1 MTLKHL
7 QLSLDNMMS
16 LQEVSPVKTSVWQDS
31 KKASQSNP
39 DQVSFTN
46 SSESYAWYDQ
56 SSSSWKTWQR
66 SLITDWT
73 SFSESFPK
81 QGTMQNGQLYLQV
94 HWEPAIEDQGGGS
107 LPTPSQRDYK
117 GGCGTVKEKDGKFY
131 RQSNTTGT
139 KYGVRLDALMEYK
152 AKKKMPV
159 PKTPMLPT
167 PTASDVEGG
176 IAKDVQ
182 FKNGTFFRENQKGE
196 KKGVKLR
203 DAISMLPTPTAMD
216 TKDNALKNATKLLQG
231 KTHRSSGQP
240 IQVTLSDKVMMEMIL
255 KNPELMKIYQDHQ
268 MEERPY
274 LPPQEKFV
282 TYLRQQTTIKELV
295 AKTTIKKTT
304 IEHWFRKDKAGFS
317 YPSIENWEEI
327 KPHLKTIQFDMEM
340 TTVQN
345 KEWTTKSQMLPTP
358 TTMDYLP
365 QRSPEAL
372 KKQMEGARKGRTSLS
387 NLREAVNPETQEMF
401 NSLLPTPTASE
412 HKARMKDTTQAGK
425 CLSAMARRDE
435 LSTQTGGNMFL
446 NPYFV
451 EEMMGY
457 EVGWT
462 DLRH

>member
-1 MTLKHL
+1 MTSKHL
-7 QLSLDNMMS
+7 QQDLFSGTFYAEGFHAKIYPWQVKE
-16 LQEVSPVKTSVWQDS
+16 QESPK
-31 KKASQSNP
+31 NP
-39 DQVSFTN
+39 DRVYFTN
-46 SSESYAWYDQ
+46 SCESYAWYDQ

-73 SFSESFPK
+73 SFSGSFPK

-94 HWEPAIEDQGGGS
+94 HWEPAIEDQGGGW
-107 LPTPSQRDYK
+107 LPTPSQRDHK
-117 GGCGTVKEKDGKFY
+117 GGCGTVKEKNGKFY

-152 AKKKMPV
+152 AKKKMLPL
-159 PKTPMLPT
+159 KTPMLPT

-176 IAKDVQ
+176 AAKDVQ
-182 FKNGTFFRENQKGE
+182 YKNGNFFRKNKQ
-196 KKGVKLR
+196 GVRWGIKLR
-203 DAISMLPTPTAMD
+203 DAVSMLPTPTAMD
-216 TKDNALKNATKLLQG
+216 TKDDALKHATKLLQG
-231 KTHRSSGQP
+231 KTHRASGQP
-240 IQVTLSDKVMMEMIL
+240 IQVSLSDKVMMEMI
-255 KNPELMKIYQDHQ
+255 KEKPELMKIYQDHQ

-282 TYLRQQTTIKELV
+282 TYLREQTTIKELA

-317 YPSIENWEEI
+317 YPSIEDWQVI
-327 KPHLKTIQFDMEM
+327 KPHLKEIQFDKEM

-358 TTMDYLP
+358 TTMDHLP

-387 NLREAVNPETQEMF
+387 NLREAVNPETQKMF

-435 LSTQTGGNMFL
+435 LSIQTGGNMFL

-462 DLRH
+462 ASEH